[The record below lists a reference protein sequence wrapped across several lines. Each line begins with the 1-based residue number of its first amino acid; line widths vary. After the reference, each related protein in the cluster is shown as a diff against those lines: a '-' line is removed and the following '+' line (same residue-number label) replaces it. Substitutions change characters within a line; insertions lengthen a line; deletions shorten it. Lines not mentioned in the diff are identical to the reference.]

1 MIPLQINFLDLDE
14 SDAVR
19 AVVERRIE
27 KLEHF
32 YNKIIR
38 AEVNISSPHRH
49 RHSDRLYHVLI
60 HLVLPNNDI
69 IVNKHSDKNEAHR
82 DIYVAVR
89 DAFDAAERMLQDH
102 IQILRHNVKTHNLT
116 V

>member
-1 MIPLQINFLDLDE
+1 MIPLQINFLALDE

-19 AVVERRIE
+19 AVVEKRVE

-38 AEVNISSPHRH
+38 VEVNISRPHQH
-49 RHSDRLYHVLI
+49 RHSDRLYHVLV
-60 HLVLPNNDI
+60 HLVLPNNE
-69 IVNKHSDKNEAHR
+69 IVVNRHSDKNEAHR
-82 DIYVAVR
+82 DVYVAVR
-89 DAFDAAERMLQDH
+89 DAFDAAERMLQDYVR
-102 IQILRHNVKTHNLT
+102 ILRHNVKTHNPT